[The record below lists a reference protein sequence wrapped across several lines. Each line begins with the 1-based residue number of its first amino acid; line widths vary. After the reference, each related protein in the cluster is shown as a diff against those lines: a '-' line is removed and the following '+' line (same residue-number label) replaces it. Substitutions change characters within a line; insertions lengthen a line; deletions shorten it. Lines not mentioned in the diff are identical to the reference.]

1 MTMLTDVQASTL
13 TSSDTVY
20 AARTRV
26 RGMLVVPGTANG
38 SVILKDGGSSGTTK
52 LTVNTPA
59 VVSSNDVFIPGEGIL
74 FETDVYCA
82 LTNADSVTIFYG
94 YSWKKSRKTF
104 GNG

>member
-38 SVILKDGGSSGTTK
+38 SVILKDGGSSGTTVWSF
-52 LTVNTPA
+52 TAPA
-59 VVSSNDVFIPGEGIL
+59 AAGSINVLLPGEGIRC
-74 FETDVYCA
+74 TTSVY
-82 LTNADSVTIFYG
+82 VTLSSATATVVYG
-94 YSWKKSRKTF
+94 
-104 GNG
+104 